1 MYYIIL
7 PGNFHMLNH
16 KFRDLFF
23 AFSPFFFSILHNPI
37 HFFPVCPVN
46 FPVIFLF

>member
-1 MYYIIL
+1 
-7 PGNFHMLNH
+7 MLNH